1 MEAKAPR
8 PRGRP
13 RKRQRP
19 EDENR
24 TAPRS
29 NGNRGK
35 KQALEVE
42 PPAVPISLL
51 GRYVL
56 KDFGNDGTFLGKIVS
71 YETGL
76 YRVEYEDGD
85 FEDMETADLRPFLI
99 EDDTDNELCVRRS
112 KLDKLIVK
120 KEEKKK
126 KNHKGVVELQ
136 SHVKATSEAD
146 DDADS
151 DSSDCE
157 DERGSLFEN
166 EGPVVPPL
174 DLPPSSQTIAIPEEA
189 VVHLLSVYG
198 FLRSFSFQLY
208 ICPFELDDFVGAL
221 KFSGPNSLL
230 DSVHVALL
238 RALKAHLER
247 LSADDSD
254 LASKCLKYVQ
264 IYILFY
270 LPNICS

>member
-19 EDENR
+19 EDDNR
-24 TAPRS
+24 TTTPRS

-42 PPAVPISLL
+42 AAVAISLL

-85 FEDMETADLRPFLI
+85 FEDMETSDLRPFLI
-99 EDDTDNELCVRRS
+99 EDDTDEKLCIRRS

-146 DDADS
+146 ADS
-151 DSSDCE
+151 DSSDSE
-157 DERGSLFEN
+157 DERGSVLRMRVPLFC
-166 EGPVVPPL
+166 L
-174 DLPPSSQTIAIPEEA
+174 SIYLLPHKQ
-189 VVHLLSVYG
+189 LLS
-198 FLRSFSFQLY
+198 RR
-208 ICPFELDDFVGAL
+208 
-221 KFSGPNSLL
+221 KLL
-230 DSVHVALL
+230 CISCLFT
-238 RALKAHLER
+238 
-247 LSADDSD
+247 
-254 LASKCLKYVQ
+254 AS
-264 IYILFY
+264 
-270 LPNICS
+270 